1 MSAYSFTMHRL
12 ASCLLFILHASCMVS
27 YKDDLYKLLLV
38 QVMAAPTIPVPAE
51 ENLRDPIYIRVGIIH
66 PELVAAVAFPAAAV
80 VRTQAQHREAI
91 RGIQE
96 HLLGVPIQK
105 ELTALRFRV
114 NITEAKNASFRA
126 RIKSTK
132 EIKTVMA
139 APTIPVPA
147 EENLRDPIYIR
158 VGIIHLEPVAVVAFP
173 AAAVMRTQAQHGEA
187 IRGIQTSGPKGLQ
200 ETQGARDQSVQT
212 AVIDILLHDLY
223 LVNRVCKPD
232 KFVIDDI
239 LIYSKSKQEHKERL
253 KLILE
258 FLKKKQVYAKFS
270 KCKFWIPK
278 VQLLGHVI
286 DSQGIHMDPAKIKS
300 IKDWAS
306 PKTATEIRQFLGL
319 VGYYQRFI
327 EGFSKIAKNERN
339 KPLWVRAL
347 VMTIGLDLPEQ
358 ILEAQSKARKP
369 ENLKSKD
376 VGDIPQ
382 WKWDN
387 ITMDFITKLP
397 KTQSGNDT
405 IWTDGQSKRTI
416 QTLRDMLRAYVT
428 DFRNGWERHLPLI
441 EFSYNIAIMTI
452 AYRLELPQ
460 QLSRVHNTFHVSNL
474 KKCLS
479 DEPLAIPLDEIH
491 IDDKLRFVKEPMEIM
506 DRDVKQLKQ
515 SCIPIIKD
523 RWKSRRGLEF
533 T

>member
-1 MSAYSFTMHRL
+1 V
-12 ASCLLFILHASCMVS
+12 MV
-27 YKDDLYKLLLV
+27 
-38 QVMAAPTIPVPAE
+38 APTIPVPAE
-51 ENLRDPIYIRVGIIH
+51 ENLRDPIYIMVGIIH
-66 PELVAAVAFPAAAV
+66 PEPVAAVAFPAAAV
-80 VRTQAQHREAI
+80 VRTQAQHGEAI

-114 NITEAKNASFRA
+114 DITEAKNASFHA

-132 EIKTVMA
+132 AIKTVTRNYERQKLCS
-139 APTIPVPA
+139 APILVLPKGSK
-147 EENLRDPIYIR
+147 DFIIYYDASTKGLDIVLMKR
-158 VGIIHLEPVAVVAFP
+158 EKVITYASQKLKIHEKNYNTHDLELGVAVFTLKIWRHYLYETKCTMFTDYKSLQHIINQKELNMRQRCWLELLSDYNCQIRYHPGKANVVAD
-173 AAAVMRTQAQHGEA
+173 ALSR
-187 IRGIQTSGPKGLQ
+187 
-200 ETQGARDQSVQT
+200 
-212 AVIDILLHDLY
+212 
-223 LVNRVCKPD
+223 
-232 KFVIDDI
+232 
-239 LIYSKSKQEHKERL
+239 
-253 KLILE
+253 
-258 FLKKKQVYAKFS
+258 
-270 KCKFWIPK
+270 
-278 VQLLGHVI
+278 
-286 DSQGIHMDPAKIKS
+286 
-300 IKDWAS
+300 
-306 PKTATEIRQFLGL
+306 
-319 VGYYQRFI
+319 
-327 EGFSKIAKNERN
+327 NERN
-339 KPLWVRAL
+339 KPLRVRAL

-358 ILEAQSKARKP
+358 ILEAQTKARKP

-397 KTQSGNDT
+397 RMQSGNDT

-441 EFSYNIAIMTI
+441 EFSYNIAIMLVLKLPIRGVTLERGYTFWKMGEVEPEIYWTFQDASQSGTI

-460 QLSRVHNTFHVSNL
+460 QLSRVHNMFHVSNM

-491 IDDKLRFVKEPMEIM
+491 IDDKLRFVKEPMEII
-506 DRDVKQLKQ
+506 DRDVKRLKQ

-523 RWKSRRGLEF
+523 RWNSRRGLEF